1 MTMSTTGITKQNGRA
16 ATRGSSS
23 LAQSLRTVKKMA
35 ASQAPQTS
43 SPTGFATS
51 SGRFGCVR
59 AVPAPQLTPT
69 TNRISSSCGA
79 QQAASRRRRS
89 RAFQQTDVC

>member
-1 MTMSTTGITKQNGRA
+1 MTMSTTGITKQNGSA

-43 SPTGFATS
+43 SPTGFAIS
-51 SGRFGCVR
+51 SGRLGCV
-59 AVPAPQLTPT
+59 AVVPAPQLTPT
-69 TNRISSSCGA
+69 TNRISSSCRA
-79 QQAASRRRRS
+79 QHVASRRRQS
-89 RAFQQTDVC
+89 QASKL